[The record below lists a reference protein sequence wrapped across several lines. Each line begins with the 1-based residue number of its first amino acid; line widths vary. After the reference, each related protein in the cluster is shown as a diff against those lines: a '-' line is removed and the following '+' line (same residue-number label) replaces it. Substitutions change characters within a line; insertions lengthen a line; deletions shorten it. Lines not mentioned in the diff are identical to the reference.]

1 MLLVPGGRGAVST
14 ASFWEVLICANTL
27 KRSCS
32 NGQENAQ
39 IDRCVLELWQFLCCW
54 YLEEGETTITTL
66 ENEHH
71 MLVFEGACS
80 SPTPTP
86 SPPSKT
92 SRVWLVFEG
101 GYSFSTP
108 P

>member
-27 KRSCS
+27 KRSLF

-66 ENEHH
+66 VPHQHQHH
-71 MLVFEGACS
+71 LHPRKRAAYGLFLRVV
-80 SPTPTP
+80 TPFQHHHHHP
-86 SPPSKT
+86 
-92 SRVWLVFEG
+92 
-101 GYSFSTP
+101 
-108 P
+108 